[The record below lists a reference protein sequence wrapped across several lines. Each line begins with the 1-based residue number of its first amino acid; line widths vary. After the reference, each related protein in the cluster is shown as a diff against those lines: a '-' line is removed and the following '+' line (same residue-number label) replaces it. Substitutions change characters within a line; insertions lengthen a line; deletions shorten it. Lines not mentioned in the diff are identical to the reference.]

1 MNLSESLL
9 VEVSRGSM
17 MESVH
22 HVDAVVVTADG
33 DIVAAWGDVEREIYA
48 RSSAKPLQALPL
60 IETGAADHFAFT
72 DAEIAL
78 ACASHQSQAIH
89 VSGAAAIIERIGLG
103 EGDLEC
109 GPHWPFNL
117 KAAGELVRAGAR
129 PTRLHNNCSGKHAGF
144 LATAVHMGEDPGG
157 YIQPDHPVQ
166 QRITDALVE
175 MTGWDLS
182 TTARG
187 ADGCGIPVFG
197 MPLAALARGMAR
209 MADPR
214 GLGAVRENAA
224 QRIVAAMNAYP
235 DMVAGRGKVDTAG
248 MTALEHVA
256 LKGGAEGVHIAILP
270 ERGMGVALKTRD
282 GNGRASD
289 AAILWILKYLGVI
302 GAHAAEELADYLE
315 PPVKNTLGNI
325 VGHITT
331 RESGGADG

>member
-9 VEVSRGSM
+9 VEIFRGSM
-17 MESVH
+17 VESVH
-22 HVDAVVVTADG
+22 QVDAVVVTADG
-33 DIVAAWGDVEREIYA
+33 DIIAAWGNVEREIYA
-48 RSSAKPLQALPL
+48 RSAAKPLQALPL

-78 ACASHQSQAIH
+78 ACASHQGQPIH
-89 VSGAAAIIERIGLG
+89 VNGARAIMERIGLG
-103 EGDLEC
+103 EGDFEC
-109 GPHWPFNL
+109 GAHWPYDL
-117 KAAGELVRAGAR
+117 KTAGDLARAGQR
-129 PTRLHNNCSGKHAGF
+129 PTRFHNNCSGKHSGF
-144 LATAVHMGEDPGG
+144 LATAVHMGEAPKG

-166 QRITDALVE
+166 QRITEALGE

-187 ADGCGIPVFG
+187 VDGCGIPVIG

-224 QRIVAAMNAYP
+224 QRIVAAMSANP
-235 DMVAGRGKVDTAG
+235 DMVSGRGKVDTVG
-248 MTALEHVA
+248 MAALENVA
-256 LKGGAEGVHIAILP
+256 LKGGAEGVHVAILP

-289 AAILWILKYLGVI
+289 VAILWVLKYLGVI
-302 GAHAAEELADYLE
+302 SARAVEELTNYLE
-315 PPVKNTLGNI
+315 PPVKNTLGNT
-325 VGHITT
+325 VGHIST
-331 RESGGADG
+331 RESGGHDG